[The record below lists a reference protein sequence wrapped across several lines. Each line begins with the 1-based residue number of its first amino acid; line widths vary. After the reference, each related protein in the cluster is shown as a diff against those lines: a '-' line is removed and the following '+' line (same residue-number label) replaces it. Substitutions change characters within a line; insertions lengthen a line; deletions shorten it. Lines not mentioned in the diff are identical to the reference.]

1 MAEDE
6 VIERWTANRKAALVL
21 DLLKG
26 KRTLADACREYN
38 LKQSEVEEWM
48 ERFVQGETNRL
59 KSRPQDEQAL
69 FEERERQ
76 ESLLLCGTGALGP
89 LLEWDHPAWIHH
101 QTRLRMAEVD
111 PDRALPSL
119 C

>member
-26 KRTLADACREYN
+26 KRTLADACREYD
-38 LKQSEVEEWM
+38 LKQSEGEEWM
-48 ERFVQGETNRL
+48 ECFVQGGTNRL
-59 KSRPQDEQAL
+59 KSRPRDEQAL

-76 ESLLLCGTGALGP
+76 FKSKIGELVL
-89 LLEWDHPAWIHH
+89 
-101 QTRLRMAEVD
+101 EVD
-111 PDRALPSL
+111 ILKKALAGPRSDERT
-119 C
+119 